1 MGIPVGLVYRSEEM
15 RRGVAIFKKNIL
27 NRLHE
32 LLEPPEANSEFFLG
46 YEQAL
51 RDICK
56 YFEEDYD
63 ED

>member
-1 MGIPVGLVYRSEEM
+1 M

-32 LLEPPEANSEFFLG
+32 LLEPPEANSEFYLG

>member
-1 MGIPVGLVYRSEEM
+1 MGLVYRSEEM

-32 LLEPPEANSEFFLG
+32 LIRPPEANSEFFLG

-51 RDICK
+51 RDICR
-56 YFEEDYD
+56 YFEEAYA